1 MQSQLIRIN
10 DLEGL
15 KAAGLPFKSVNAAR
29 WCQRT
34 AREKGLADA
43 FVRIGKAVHVDPAKF
58 HELARAR

>member
-1 MQSQLIRIN
+1 MQPKLIRIT
-10 DLEGL
+10 DLAAL
-15 KAAGLPFKSVNAAR
+15 KAEGLPFKSVDAAR

-34 AREKGLADA
+34 AHEKGLADA